1 MDLAVGAR
9 LLLRQ
14 WVILFLGIIL
24 TAGVAAYVYSQ
35 SPRSYQTN
43 AQLLLL
49 LPPGASGAELPNSP
63 YLYLPNGLN
72 ILAAHVAI
80 APSTQ
85 LFRSSMTE
93 AGFAANYTVGVE
105 PGDPIVNISV
115 VATDPDSVID
125 TRDALIAR
133 LSKEL
138 DRVQDEEK
146 VPARQRAH
154 FRTAGVDETA
164 QAMGGG
170 RLQAA
175 GGAAAAGGLFTLLVA
190 FLVDRR
196 SRGPVDAPT
205 S

>member
-14 WVILFLGIIL
+14 WVVVILGIIL
-24 TAGVAAYVYSQ
+24 TAGVAANIYME
-35 SPRSYQTN
+35 SPRTYQTN

-63 YLYLPNGLN
+63 FLYLPNGLN
-72 ILAAHVAI
+72 ILAAHVAT
-80 APSTQ
+80 APNTQ
-85 LFRSSMTE
+85 SFRRSMGE
-93 AGFAANYTVGVE
+93 AGFTGNYTVGVE
-105 PGDPIVNISV
+105 RGEPTVNVSV
-115 VATDPDSVID
+115 VATDPDNVID
-125 TRDALIAR
+125 TRDALIER
-133 LSKEL
+133 LRKEL

-175 GGAAAAGGLFTLLVA
+175 GGAAAAGGLITLLAA
-190 FLVDRR
+190 FVIDRR
-196 SRGPVDAPT
+196 SRGPVNAPT